1 MRSIWDYYMTWFHFE
16 STTELYPVPARDVYA
31 DLAEAAGSE
40 GLLSLGRNY
49 LLQGEPVKT
58 LHIVEV
64 VLAAEPANIEALN
77 QRQQAL
83 GVLLDAAEH
92 GLNNDYEIYWLQARM
107 ADTAARL
114 ESPVAN

>member
-1 MRSIWDYYMTWFHFE
+1 M
-16 STTELYPVPARDVYA
+16 
-31 DLAEAAGSE
+31 
-40 GLLSLGRNY
+40 
-49 LLQGEPVKT
+49 
-58 LHIVEV
+58 
-64 VLAAEPANIEALN
+64 VLAAEPANIEGLN

-107 ADTAARL
+107 ADTAARM

>member
-1 MRSIWDYYMTWFHFE
+1 M
-16 STTELYPVPARDVYA
+16 
-31 DLAEAAGSE
+31 
-40 GLLSLGRNY
+40 
-49 LLQGEPVKT
+49 
-58 LHIVEV
+58 

-107 ADTAARL
+107 ADIAARL
-114 ESPVAN
+114 